1 MLCRFAVLL
10 ALIPLLLISVI
21 QTGPSPG
28 CCPAGRDGQPVVNAD
43 QTVVMI
49 WDAEKKVQHFIRQA
63 TFRSEDTDVGFLV
76 PTPSVPELEESGND
90 AFPLLAQFTAPE
102 IKYLAKPPARG
113 GGGCGCGGVDPDLE
127 ARNAPAAGVVQVLA
141 QKQVAGFD
149 AQVLAATTS
158 ESLVEWLNAHGYS
171 FSPEVA
177 TWAEPYI
184 RDGWKITALQVAR
197 RAGETADGAK
207 PVEQIAASALRIS
220 FATDRPLFPYREPNP
235 EAAAKQLNAR
245 RRMLRIFFVAD
256 GRFQGDLTQ
265 EQPWTGRVAWADKLQ
280 PTDRAALL
288 EKLKLPADT
297 GPTEFWL
304 TEFEDYW
311 PYRAAPA
318 DLYFA
323 RDANQAVLHRDPII
337 RYVSVPARQDITL
350 ALLFAAC
357 LGPWLWSRRTRSRRT
372 NG

>member
-197 RAGETADGAK
+197 RAGETADGGQTSGADR
-207 PVEQIAASALRIS
+207 SLR
-220 FATDRPLFPYREPNP
+220 L
-235 EAAAKQLNAR
+235 
-245 RRMLRIFFVAD
+245 
-256 GRFQGDLTQ
+256 
-265 EQPWTGRVAWADKLQ
+265 
-280 PTDRAALL
+280 
-288 EKLKLPADT
+288 
-297 GPTEFWL
+297 
-304 TEFEDYW
+304 
-311 PYRAAPA
+311 
-318 DLYFA
+318 
-323 RDANQAVLHRDPII
+323 ANLVCHRST
-337 RYVSVPARQDITL
+337 SVPLSRTQPGGGGEAIERSTAHATHFLRCRWSLPRRFNPRTAVDGPRGLGRQTP
-350 ALLFAAC
+350 AH
-357 LGPWLWSRRTRSRRT
+357 RSRRT
-372 NG
+372 ARKTQIAGGTPAPPNSG